1 MGARVLGL
9 CRRVTAYYNEND
21 AFAAA
26 WLRELIGAGHIAPG
40 DVDERSIEDVQPSDL
55 RGYTQHH
62 FFAGIGVWS
71 YALRLAGWPDDRPI
85 WTGSCPCQPFS
96 AAGKRAATADRRHLW
111 PAWFRLV
118 RECRPDT
125 LVGEQVEGAV
135 RLGWL
140 DLVFGDLEGEG
151 YACGAVVFG
160 AHSVGAPHIRQ
171 RLYWMADAARDGRRE
186 RRALKR
192 RRDQGSDANEG
203 TGPLHGSASL
213 GLADADDTR
222 SQGRNIGGDGPGERA
237 VGPDGMAGG
246 MGDADIAGFGGSPVH
261 LRERRQEPTP
271 PDTGGAGDDRWSRAT
286 AGFWRDPDWLLCRD
300 GRWRPVEARIQQ
312 MVDGIALR
320 VGHLRA
326 DLAVQT
332 EEILNEAARRLQTEA
347 GEILRAVRDEIGS
360 SEIFSWTG
368 GRLQSVHEAQILLSY
383 LLEYAGPKWQKPD
396 AAHGS
401 GAGVSQN
408 DARMLWRKGTSG
420 DPSRKRGLD
429 GWPLG
434 ELADSLRFLSHAVAR
449 SAQEAGY
456 PVLYADAPASFP
468 LSQDLHEDSL
478 GRLRSKNRVGRLR
491 GYGNAIVAPQAA
503 AFIAAVKSLLSPDE
517 IPAPGDAAC

>member
-1 MGARVLGL
+1 VR
-9 CRRVTAYYNEND
+9 AYYNEND
-21 AFAAA
+21 EFTAA

-40 DVDERSIEDVQPSDL
+40 DVDTRSIEDVQPSDL

-171 RLYWMADAARDGRRE
+171 RLYWVADASSSRRDGPLGGPEGEARDEARVRLLGAGGDDGR
-186 RRALKR
+186 
-192 RRDQGSDANEG
+192 
-203 TGPLHGSASL
+203 
-213 GLADADDTR
+213 LADADDAR
-222 SQGRNIGGDGPGERA
+222 SQGRRFGGNGAGERS
-237 VGPDGMAGG
+237 VGPAGVAGG
-246 MGDADIAGFGGSPVH
+246 VADTDADRLGLPSVH
-261 LRERRQEPTP
+261 LRERRQEQAV
-271 PDTGGAGDDRWSRAT
+271 PDAGGPGDDRWSRAT

-300 GRWRPVEARIQQ
+300 GRWRPVESGTFPL
-312 MVDGIALR
+312 VD
-320 VGHLRA
+320 V
-326 DLAVQT
+326 
-332 EEILNEAARRLQTEA
+332 
-347 GEILRAVRDEIGS
+347 
-360 SEIFSWTG
+360 
-368 GRLQSVHEAQILLSY
+368 
-383 LLEYAGPKWQKPD
+383 
-396 AAHGS
+396 
-401 GAGVSQN
+401 
-408 DARMLWRKGTSG
+408 
-420 DPSRKRGLD
+420 
-429 GWPLG
+429 
-434 ELADSLRFLSHAVAR
+434 
-449 SAQEAGY
+449 
-456 PVLYADAPASFP
+456 APA
-468 LSQDLHEDSL
+468 
-478 GRLRSKNRVGRLR
+478 RVGRLR
-491 GYGNAIVAPQAA
+491 GYGNAIVAEQAA
-503 AFIAAVKSLLSPDE
+503 AFIAAVKSLLSADE